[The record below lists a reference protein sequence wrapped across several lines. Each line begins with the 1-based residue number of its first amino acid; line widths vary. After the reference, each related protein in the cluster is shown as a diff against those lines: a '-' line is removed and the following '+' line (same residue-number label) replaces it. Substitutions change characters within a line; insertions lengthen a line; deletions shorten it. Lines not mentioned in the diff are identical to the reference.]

1 MAESLVDLPEL
12 RVVRLVPDA
21 QLLLH
26 GDPEDAASLSEVGSI
41 ALSDKMLRTSTN
53 GGWNALHLA
62 PDEWLLIG
70 PLSEAADVAARFAET
85 SIPRSLVDIGER
97 SLGVEISG
105 SAAAMLLNTGC
116 PLDFD
121 DDVFPTGTCTRTL
134 FGKVSV
140 MIWRMAHT
148 GHYRM
153 QYGRSFDDYV
163 TTYIATAAIDVG
175 PSAAPPRGDGS

>member
-1 MAESLVDLPEL
+1 MAETLVDRPDL

-26 GDPEDAASLSEVGSI
+26 GDPADAASLSEVGSI
-41 ALSDKMLRTSTN
+41 ALGDQMLWASTS

-70 PLSEAADVAARFAET
+70 PFSEAADVGARFAET

-97 SLGVEISG
+97 SLGVEIGG
-105 SAAAMLLNTGC
+105 SAAALLLNTGC
-116 PLDFD
+116 PLDLHD
-121 DDVFPTGTCTRTL
+121 DAFPAGSCTRTL

-140 MIWRMAHT
+140 MIWRMVHT
-148 GHYRM
+148 DHYRM

-163 TTYIATAAIDVG
+163 STYIVTAAQDVRSPANSFG
-175 PSAAPPRGDGS
+175 REE

>member
-1 MAESLVDLPEL
+1 MAETLIDRPDL
-12 RVVRLVPDA
+12 RAVRLVPDA

-26 GDPEDAASLSEVGSI
+26 GAPEDAASLSEVGSI
-41 ALSDKMLRTSTN
+41 ALGDQLLRASKSD
-53 GGWNALHLA
+53 GWNALHLA

-70 PLSEAADVAARFAET
+70 PLSEASDVAARFAAT
-85 SIPRSLVDIGER
+85 PIPRSLVDIGER

-116 PLDFD
+116 PLDLHD
-121 DDVFPTGTCTRTL
+121 DAFPAGSCTRTL

-148 GHYRM
+148 DHYRM
-153 QYGRSFDDYV
+153 QYGRSFDDYIS
-163 TTYIATAAIDVG
+163 TYIVTAAQDVRSPG
-175 PSAAPPRGDGS
+175 NSLGREG

>member
-1 MAESLVDLPEL
+1 MAETLVDLPEL

-26 GDPEDAASLSEVGSI
+26 GDPEDAPSLSEVGSI
-41 ALSDKMLRTSTN
+41 ALGDKMLWASTS

-70 PLSEAADVAARFAET
+70 PLSEASDVAARFAET
-85 SIPRSLVDIGER
+85 SIPASLVDIGER
-97 SLGVEISG
+97 SLGVEIAG
-105 SAAAMLLNTGC
+105 SAAALLLNTGC
-116 PLDFD
+116 PLDLD
-121 DDVFPTGTCTRTL
+121 DDAFPPGSCTRTL

-153 QYGRSFDDYV
+153 QYGRSFDEYV
-163 TTYIATAAIDVG
+163 GTYIVTAVQDVRSPADSLG
-175 PSAAPPRGDGS
+175 HEG